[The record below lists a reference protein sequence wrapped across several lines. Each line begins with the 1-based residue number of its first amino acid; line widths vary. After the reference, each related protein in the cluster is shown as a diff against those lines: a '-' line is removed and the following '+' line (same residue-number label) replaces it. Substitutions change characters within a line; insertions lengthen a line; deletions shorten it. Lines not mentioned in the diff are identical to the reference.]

1 MFPPFANHANA
12 ARCNCDRYTPRA
24 PAVTGLAHSN
34 GPPTLLRRDVP
45 CHCSTRSMPTWQL
58 PLVRAPCQGRHE
70 HALLLHVHIIRK
82 HRHVVIGGMLRML
95 RLLRRSVLSA
105 GGAGGRRRLVL
116 IVQRA
121 KAPACRAR
129 CSTEWML
136 SH

>member
-1 MFPPFANHANA
+1 MH
-12 ARCNCDRYTPRA
+12 
-24 PAVTGLAHSN
+24 
-34 GPPTLLRRDVP
+34 
-45 CHCSTRSMPTWQL
+45 TWQL
-58 PLVRAPCQGRHE
+58 PLVRAPGQGRHE

-82 HRHVVIGGMLRML
+82 HRHVVIGGMLR
-95 RLLRRSVLSA
+95 LLHHSVLSA

-116 IVQRA
+116 VVQRA